1 MIKNHGIPLM
11 MEEQAFKALSNS
23 TYEGKE
29 VSNYVTQYSDNTVV
43 LGIRGPL
50 MKKGSFWDVFF
61 GVSAYD
67 SITKELKT
75 LLKNKDVEN
84 IILDIDSPG
93 GMVNGC
99 GELADLIFKAREQK
113 NIISYVSGIGCSA
126 AYYLAS
132 AASKVYA
139 HKSATVGSIGV
150 IASFVI
156 NKDENTKEINIV
168 SSKSKDKLTDIETTE
183 GRKKVQSD
191 VDTQADIFMNDISRY
206 RDISLETIENT
217 KGGTFIGKLALEMK
231 LVDGISELQ
240 TILEELEMNDKS
252 KIQAVESEA
261 KVEAVEK
268 ASAPSVDV
276 NAIAKRAADIT
287 AKACELNLQG
297 LGSTLVNSSMDTTQ
311 ALATLTAAS
320 EDFSA
325 KAEKETP
332 AVASTDFD
340 KVMGKIE
347 NPEVGAK
354 AETKE
359 NDYTAEVN
367 SYFQS

>member
-29 VSNYVTQYSDNTVV
+29 VSNYVTQYGDNTVV

-99 GELADLIFKAREQK
+99 GELADLIFKARDQK
-113 NIISYVSGIGCSA
+113 NIISYVSGYGCSA

-139 HKSATVGSIGV
+139 NKSATVGSIGV

-168 SSKSKDKLTDIETTE
+168 SSKSKDKLTDVETTE
-183 GRKKVQSD
+183 GRKKVQAD

-217 KGGTFIGKLALEMK
+217 KGGTFIGQQALEMK

-261 KVEAVEK
+261 KVEAKDVT
-268 ASAPSVDV
+268 PSVDV

-297 LGSTLVNSSMDTTQ
+297 LGSTLVNSSMKTTE

-340 KVMGKIE
+340 KVMGQIE